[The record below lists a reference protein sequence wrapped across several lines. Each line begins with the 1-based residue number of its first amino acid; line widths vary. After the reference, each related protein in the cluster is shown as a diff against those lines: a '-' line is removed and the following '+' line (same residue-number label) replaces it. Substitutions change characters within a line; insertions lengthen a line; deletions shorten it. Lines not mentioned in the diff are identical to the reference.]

1 MVGYWISFGLLF
13 PIIFFGAFGFK
24 NWSKRF
30 INDEITPEMEKAAN
44 TRTVVIILFYWL
56 CNLFYMAC
64 FINNLICKFVFGILI
79 VLWVFMN
86 LAMVFTNPKERN
98 GFERFGILQDFVVGI
113 GLSIYLIFII
123 PNKELQ
129 QVVIPIVAAVYG
141 GLITLVGVT
150 LTIRKADNDR
160 KAEEISKAKPVVFVC
175 NYRNTTFDSGMVKI
189 LESKKTQGTL
199 KKASEKSK
207 NKYSLRY
214 INLEN
219 SDYSIVSLV
228 GFMINDDCHFYDIG
242 QILPKNTRYR
252 MNSDF
257 EFEYNK
263 KIKTVSLL
271 IQDML
276 HNLYEFETEFDIDE
290 SNRIS
295 IKSGIEMHFIGK
307 RNGF

>member
-1 MVGYWISFGLLF
+1 MIGYWISFALLF

-44 TRTVVIILFYWL
+44 TRVVVIILFYWL
-56 CNLFYMAC
+56 CNLIYLAC
-64 FINNLICKFVFGILI
+64 FIDNLVCKFIFGILI
-79 VLWVFMN
+79 VLFVFMN
-86 LAMVFTNPKERN
+86 LARVFTTPKERN
-98 GFERFGILQDFVVGI
+98 GYERFGILQDFVVGV
-113 GLSIYLIFII
+113 GLTIYLIFII
-123 PNKELQ
+123 PNKEFQ
-129 QVVIPIVAAVYG
+129 QVVIPVVAAVYG

-175 NYRNTTFDSGMVKI
+175 DYRYTTFDSGTVKI
-189 LESKKTQGTL
+189 LESKKAQGTL

-219 SDYSIVSLV
+219 SDYSIVCLV

-271 IQDML
+271 IEDML

-295 IKSGIEMHFIGK
+295 IKSGIEMLFIGK

>member
-24 NWSKRF
+24 AWSKRF

-98 GFERFGILQDFVVGI
+98 GFEKFGILQDFVVGI
-113 GLSIYLIFII
+113 GLSIYLIFVI

-189 LESKKTQGTL
+189 LESKKAQGTL

-228 GFMINDDCHFYDIG
+228 GFMINDDCHFYDVG

-263 KIKTVSLL
+263 KIKTVSLI